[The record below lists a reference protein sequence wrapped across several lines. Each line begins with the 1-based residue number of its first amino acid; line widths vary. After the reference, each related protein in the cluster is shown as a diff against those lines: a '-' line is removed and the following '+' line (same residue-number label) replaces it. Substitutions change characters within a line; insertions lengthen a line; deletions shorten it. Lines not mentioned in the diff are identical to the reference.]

1 MTGNI
6 CGKLFSYTLAYPP
19 IPYPTSRIPVYQWMT
34 QKQFLMAVHGE
45 NCTVPSTLSP
55 EHPQRIL
62 PYVGGVE

>member
-34 QKQFLMAVHGE
+34 QKQFTGKTAQFLPHFLQNIPREYSLM
-45 NCTVPSTLSP
+45 
-55 EHPQRIL
+55 
-62 PYVGGVE
+62 